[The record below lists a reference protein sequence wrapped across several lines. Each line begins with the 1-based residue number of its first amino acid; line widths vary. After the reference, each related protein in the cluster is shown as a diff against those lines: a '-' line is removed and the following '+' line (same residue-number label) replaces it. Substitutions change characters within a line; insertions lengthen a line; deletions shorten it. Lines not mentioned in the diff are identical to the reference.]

1 MSYLQPFTFVWPILP
16 GKTEAWRRFIQELLG
31 SRRREYET
39 SRRRLGIKKEQI
51 WLVPNP
57 QGEMAVFT
65 IEADDPAWVIA
76 ELATSEFP
84 FDRWFAHRLLTLL
97 GMDVTKMVSGP
108 PSELLLGWQETNSTQ
123 MD

>member
-1 MSYLQPFTFVWPILP
+1 MSPILP
-16 GKTEAWRRFIQELLG
+16 DKTEAWRRFIQELLG
-31 SRRREYET
+31 SRRREVSY

-76 ELATSEFP
+76 ELVTSEFP
-84 FDRWFAHRLLTLL
+84 FDRWFAHRLLNLL
-97 GMDVTKMVSGP
+97 GMDVSKMVSGP
-108 PSELLLGWQETNSTQ
+108 PPELLLGWQETTSTQ